1 MAMLL
6 PVKRRVEGS
15 LVKVLARRAEDAG
28 LELDQGA
35 GLCVRAGDIH
45 ELVTTD
51 TDQSAPGTRID
62 RVGYL
67 GFVEIEKAGVIDR
80 YDEVLVG
87 AHRVGI
93 VLGFDSRTPGRLS
106 IVIHSPRPR
115 TGPELSLAP
124 ETPVAF
130 RATDHPE
137 EPDLPH
143 SSD

>member
-1 MAMLL
+1 MLD
-6 PVKRRVEGS
+6 PAKRRVEGS

-28 LELDQGA
+28 LELDGQS
-35 GLCVRAGDIH
+35 GLCVRVGDIH

-51 TDQSAPGTRID
+51 HDRSAPGTRID

-67 GFVEIEKAGVIDR
+67 GFVEIDRAGVIDR

-93 VLGFDSRTPGRLS
+93 VLGFDSGRESGHPS
-106 IVIHSPRPR
+106 ILIHSARLR

-130 RATDHPE
+130 QATDMPEDTDHPRQ
-137 EPDLPH
+137 
-143 SSD
+143 SD

>member
-15 LVKVLARRAEDAG
+15 LVKILARRAEDAG
-28 LELDQGA
+28 LELDQAA
-35 GLCVRAGDIH
+35 GLCVRTGDIH

-67 GFVEIEKAGVIDR
+67 GYVEIEKAGVIDR

-106 IVIHSPRPR
+106 ILIHSSRPR
-115 TGPELSLAP
+115 TGPELSLGP

-130 RATDHPE
+130 RATDLPE
-137 EPDLPH
+137 EEPGRPLD
-143 SSD
+143 

>member
-1 MAMLL
+1 MLD
-6 PVKRRVEGS
+6 PAKRRVEGS

-28 LELDQGA
+28 LELDGDS
-35 GLCVRAGDIH
+35 GMPVRAGDIH

-51 TDQSAPGTRID
+51 TDQSAAGTRID

-67 GFVEIEKAGVIDR
+67 GFVEIGRAGVIDR

-93 VLGFDSRTPGRLS
+93 VLGFDSRRAPGPLRIL
-106 IVIHSPRPR
+106 IHSPRPR
-115 TGPELSLAP
+115 TGPELSLAA

-137 EPDLPH
+137 ETDLPR
-143 SSD
+143 SFD